1 MKTPLLMLS
10 RVFGTAFIFVMFEV
24 IQNDHHLETAAVA

>member
-1 MKTPLLMLS
+1 MLS

-24 IQNDHHLETAAVA
+24 IQNNYHLEIAAVA